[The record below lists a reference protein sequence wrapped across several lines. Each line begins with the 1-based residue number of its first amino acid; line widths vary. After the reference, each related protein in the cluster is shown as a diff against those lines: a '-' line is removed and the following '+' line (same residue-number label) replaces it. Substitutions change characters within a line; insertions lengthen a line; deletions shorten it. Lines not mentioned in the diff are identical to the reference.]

1 MMPLSPQN
9 LDEKKQ
15 LLIRHNKGIS
25 LMTFKKMQK
34 QPPKKFSKKLFIK
47 SFAIFS
53 GNTCVGAR
61 LKSVLNSEHCEI
73 FYSTYFEEHLRTA
86 ASENSR
92 ETDKN

>member
-1 MMPLSPQN
+1 
-9 LDEKKQ
+9 
-15 LLIRHNKGIS
+15 
-25 LMTFKKMQK
+25 MTFKKNAEAATEEVFEK
-34 QPPKKFSKKLFIK
+34 AVHK

-61 LKSVLNSEHCEI
+61 LKSVFNSEHCEI